1 MDTGKKKSRATITA
15 VHNEGGDDES
25 GDDDAAEGEDNGTP
39 SATPSTSGSGSGS
52 GDAERELP
60 DSAVPKSK
68 PSGKKQSE
76 RSEFQTKLLDFLER
90 DLQKDDKD
98 NQQSD
103 DPIDLQV
110 MSMAQRIKK
119 ELPQSEQFNILL
131 KLQQLLNESIM
142 QVNRRQLI
150 NKIPMEG
157 ESFFQVGDE
166 FQRVQ
171 RVQQQVVQ
179 IPKQM
184 PQLQRGPIL
193 QREVVQV
200 EDQDFIERTLQFE
213 EM

>member
-15 VHNEGGDDES
+15 VHNEGGGDES
-25 GDDDAAEGEDNGTP
+25 GDDDAEGEDNGTP
-39 SATPSTSGSGSGS
+39 SATPSTSGSGSG
-52 GDAERELP
+52 DAERELR

-98 NQQSD
+98 NQQPD

-110 MSMAQRIKK
+110 MSMAQCIKK

-142 QVNRRQLI
+142 QVNRRQFI

-166 FQRVQ
+166 VQRVQ
-171 RVQQQVVQ
+171 QQQQVVQ

-184 PQLQRGPIL
+184 PQLQRGPML

-200 EDQDFIERTLQFE
+200 EDQDFVERTLQFE

>member
-15 VHNEGGDDES
+15 VHNEGGGDES
-25 GDDDAAEGEDNGTP
+25 GDDDDAEGEDNGTP
-39 SATPSTSGSGSGS
+39 SATPSTSGSGSG
-52 GDAERELP
+52 DAERELR

-98 NQQSD
+98 NQQPD

-142 QVNRRQLI
+142 QVNRRQFL
-150 NKIPMEG
+150 NKIPWREKVSSRLVTKSR
-157 ESFFQVGDE
+157 ESSNSNRWCKLLNKCHNCND
-166 FQRVQ
+166 
-171 RVQQQVVQ
+171 
-179 IPKQM
+179 
-184 PQLQRGPIL
+184 
-193 QREVVQV
+193 
-200 EDQDFIERTLQFE
+200 DQWFKGKLYRSKTRIS
-213 EM
+213 